1 MVRNLR
7 FQCAFLFFACCTLLH
22 STVLAQSN
30 RISGTVTDE
39 SNGEALIGVT
49 ILEKGTGNGTV
60 TDISGNFSL
69 AVQPG
74 ATLIVSFVGFATQEI
89 GVGSRTNLQIEMSP
103 DVTQLSEIVV
113 VGYSSQNKQDITG
126 AVATLDVENMQRLP
140 GGNVSNLLQ
149 GQAAGVVSTPG
160 SGAPGSAPVIR
171 IRGLGTIGNNNPL
184 FVIDGI
190 PGDISSINP
199 TDIESISIL
208 KDASAATIY
217 GSRASN
223 GVVIVTTKRGTKG
236 TPVVTFNSYVGSS
249 SIANTIDVLNTAQNN
264 QVSNAAHAND
274 GQDALAYTSLTGV
287 ADTDWQDEMFQT
299 GLEQK
304 YDISI
309 SGGSESS
316 NYNLALGYFSDEGTV
331 IDTDFKRYNF
341 RLNSDYD
348 ISDRIRI
355 GQTISYA
362 RSDRDLLGEDESGDG
377 GNAGFSPIL
386 STLEALPH
394 NPVRDPNSANG
405 YAAPYVESGNIVGIT
420 DITTNRSE
428 NDQVQGNMYAEI
440 GIFEGLKFRIRFG
453 LNATNNYF
461 IFHLPT
467 YQFGPQEVNDEA
479 DLSETRSRRTET
491 VWNNVLDFNRTFGD
505 HQVSALAGISAEKRV
520 FRSTGGSNN
529 NFPSN
534 RLVALNAG
542 IGDANSWGS
551 NVTSTLQSV
560 FGQLNYSYQNKY
572 LIQGSIRRDGSSR
585 FGPNNRYGT
594 FGSVS
599 VGWRISEESFFNVP
613 FVSDLKP
620 RFSFGTLGNQSIG
633 NFLFLATV
641 ASNNNALNY
650 PLGGGQSQAVNVGTI
665 SRSLASAD
673 IKWEQSKTLN
683 IGLDLALLEDKV
695 GVTFDYFDS
704 ETSDMLVGVPVPATS
719 GITVSPV
726 TNGGTMENKGW
737 ELTLSYRNSDN
748 AFKYDVS
755 ANFASSENTVT
766 QLGFADEAFV
776 DGFVIFDT
784 HPTTRTEVGGEIGRF
799 HLFKTAGIFQSDEEV
814 TAHGVQPNAQ
824 PGDLRFVD
832 TNGDGVLNDD
842 DKQFMGSGLPDLE
855 YGITFNA
862 SYQQIDFSIFFQGS
876 SGTEIYNGTQVL
888 LYRRQGDEK
897 NFSADLL
904 NAWTPTNTGTNVPR
918 VSSLDPNQNIRP
930 SDYFLEDGSY
940 LRLKNIQ
947 VGYTLTDVIKG
958 VSSARIYVSG
968 ENLATFTDYSGY
980 DPGLSNYPTFAR
992 GVDRGLYPLSRN
1004 VILGL
1009 QVKF

>member
-1 MVRNLR
+1 MRRSLR
-7 FQCAFLFFACCTLLH
+7 FQCSFLLIAFFVLLH
-22 STVLAQSN
+22 APVLAQSN
-30 RISGTVTDE
+30 LVSGTITDE
-39 SNGEALIGVT
+39 TNGEALIGVT

-60 TDISGNFSL
+60 TDINGNFRLQVSSD
-69 AVQPG
+69 
-74 ATLIVSFVGFATQEI
+74 ATIVVSFVGFVSQEI
-89 GVGSRTNLQIEMSP
+89 EVNAQTSLQISMSP
-103 DVTQLSEIVV
+103 DVQQLSEIVV

-126 AVATLDVENMQRLP
+126 AVTTLDVANMQKLP
-140 GGNVSNLLQ
+140 GGNISNLLQ

-199 TDIESISIL
+199 SDIASISVL

-223 GVVIVTTKRGTKG
+223 GVVIVTTKRGTSG
-236 TPVVTFNSYVGSS
+236 APVVTFNSYVGSS
-249 SIANTIDVLNTAQNN
+249 SIGNTIDVLNTAQNN
-264 QVSNAAHAND
+264 QVSNTAHSND
-274 GQDALAYTSLTGV
+274 GQDPLAYTSITGT

-304 YDISI
+304 HDIAI
-309 SGGSESS
+309 SGGSENS
-316 NYNLALGYFSDEGTV
+316 NYNLALGYFGDEGTV
-331 IDTDFKRYNF
+331 IDTDFTRYNF

-348 ISDRIRI
+348 LSERIRV
-355 GQTISYA
+355 GQTVSHA
-362 RSDRDLLGEDESGDG
+362 RSERNLLGENESGNG

-386 STLEALPH
+386 STLESLPH

-405 YAAPYVESGNIVGIT
+405 YAAPLVESGNVVGIT
-420 DITTNRSE
+420 DLTTNRSE
-428 NDQVQGNMYAEI
+428 NDQIQGNIYAEI
-440 GIFEGLKFRIRFG
+440 EIIKGLKFRSRFG
-453 LNATNNYF
+453 LNASNNYF
-461 IFHLPT
+461 TFHSPT
-467 YQFGPQEVNDEA
+467 YQFGPQSVNDQA
-479 DLSETRSRRTET
+479 DLSETRSRFTET

-505 HQVSALAGISAEKRV
+505 HQVAALVGMSAEKGV

-534 RLVALNAG
+534 RLIALNAG

-551 NVTSTLQSV
+551 NVTNTLQSF
-560 FGQLNYSYQNKY
+560 FGQINYSFQNKY

-585 FGPNNRYGT
+585 FGPSNRYGT

-599 VGWRISEESFFNVP
+599 VGWRLSEESFFNVP
-613 FVSDLKP
+613 FISDLKP
-620 RFSFGTLGNQSIG
+620 RFSIGTLGNQSIG
-633 NFLFLATV
+633 SFLFLATV
-641 ASNNNALNY
+641 ASNSNALNY

-665 SRSLASAD
+665 SQSLASSD
-673 IKWEQSKTLN
+673 IKWEQSRTMN
-683 IGLDLALLEDKV
+683 IGLDLALLEDKI
-695 GVTFDYFDS
+695 GITFDYFDT

-719 GITVSPV
+719 GINVAPV
-726 TNGGTMENKGW
+726 TNGGTLENKGW
-737 ELTLSYRNSDN
+737 ELTLSYRNADN

-799 HLFKTAGIFQSDEEV
+799 HLFKTDGIFQSEEEV

-832 TNGDGVLNDD
+832 TNGDGALNDN

-862 SYQQIDFSIFFQGS
+862 SYQNFDLSIFFQGS

-897 NFSADLL
+897 NFSTDLL
-904 NAWTPTNTGTNVPR
+904 NAWTPSNTNTNVPR

-940 LRLKNIQ
+940 LRLRNIQ
-947 VGYTLTDVIKG
+947 VGFTFRDVLKG
-958 VSSARIYVSG
+958 ISSTRIYLSG

-1004 VILGL
+1004 VIMGL
-1009 QVKF
+1009 QVTF